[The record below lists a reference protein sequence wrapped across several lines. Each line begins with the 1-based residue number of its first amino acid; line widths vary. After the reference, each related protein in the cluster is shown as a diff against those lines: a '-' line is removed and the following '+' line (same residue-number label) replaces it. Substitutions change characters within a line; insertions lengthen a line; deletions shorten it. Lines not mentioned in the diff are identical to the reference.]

1 MVGHPVSPS
10 APIGPQVPPSDWL
23 CRPRTAEL
31 EYLSCS
37 RVESLDTTGIV
48 RCCYRAAGRSNRLS
62 ARGGNYQPGV
72 QPNDRFPR
80 ARSRWEMCGE
90 SAPAGKIFGHLDRTE
105 AYRFWPRPLL
115 VSHLT
120 WRHGGS
126 QDYKMRAILMWRQA
140 ATRRHKDDSTGKSTG
155 CHRDA
160 PNDRHAACKQ
170 LTSCLD

>member
-90 SAPAGKIFGHLDRTE
+90 SAPAGQDIRAFGPDRGLS
-105 AYRFWPRPLL
+105 LL
-115 VSHLT
+115 APTSARLA
-120 WRHGGS
+120 S
-126 QDYKMRAILMWRQA
+126 YLA
-140 ATRRHKDDSTGKSTG
+140 ARRKPG
-155 CHRDA
+155 
-160 PNDRHAACKQ
+160 
-170 LTSCLD
+170 L